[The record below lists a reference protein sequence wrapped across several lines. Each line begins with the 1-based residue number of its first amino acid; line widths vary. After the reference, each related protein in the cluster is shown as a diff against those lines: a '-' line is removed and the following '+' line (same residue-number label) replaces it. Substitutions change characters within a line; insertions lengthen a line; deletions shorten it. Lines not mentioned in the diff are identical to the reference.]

1 MGAKITFASGR
12 SLAGDIQ
19 NGYIDVANEFGSL
32 GLWDLS
38 AVDGIEKAIADIAKD
53 AQDSHID
60 LHGREIID
68 GDYDDLADV
77 LYKHIEAVDE
87 MTIAADGESTLGYI
101 FDAKT
106 ITKLLPGYIGESQ
119 YLTLDNGYAR
129 CEDYNPEKHVSED
142 NTD

>member
-12 SLAGDIQ
+12 SVAGDVC

-38 AVDGIEKAIADIAKD
+38 AADGVERAIADITKD

-68 GDYDDLADV
+68 GNYSNLADI
-77 LYKHIEAVDE
+77 LYQSIEAVDE

-101 FDAKT
+101 FEAKT
-106 ITKLLPGYIGESQ
+106 IAGFLPGYVGGPQ
-119 YLTLDNGYAR
+119 YLTLENGTAC
-129 CEDYNPEKHVSED
+129 CEDYDPQKHVSED
-142 NTD
+142 NDA